1 MNPYESYALLNA
13 QIEILEQQKDELKEK
28 IIKDMIDK
36 GEKKVDT
43 SLGSIALQAG
53 KKKWTYSEKI
63 NKDEEKLK
71 ADKALEQSTGDA
83 EYTEGDPFIKFNPI
97 KL

>member
-1 MNPYESYALLNA
+1 MDIYNEYAMLA
-13 QIEILEQQKDELKEK
+13 FQIEELETKQASLKVL

-43 SLGSIALQAG
+43 SVGSIALQAG
-53 KKKWTYSEKI
+53 KKKWAYPEYVKTAEEEFKSAKAKSE
-63 NKDEEKLK
+63 
-71 ADKALEQSTGDA
+71 STGEA
-83 EYTEGDPFIKFNPI
+83 TYTEGEPFIKFNKI